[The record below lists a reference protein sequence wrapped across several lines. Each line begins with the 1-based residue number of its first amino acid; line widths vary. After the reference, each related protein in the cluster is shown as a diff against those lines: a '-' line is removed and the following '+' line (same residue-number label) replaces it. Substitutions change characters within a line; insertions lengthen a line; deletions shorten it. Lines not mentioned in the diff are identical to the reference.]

1 MSKRQFEDEA
11 ICKGGSNL
19 DLFDLHGKKAIV
31 TGAAA
36 GLGQK
41 IAQGLAEAG
50 AAVTIIDRIDET
62 EKIAASMSVDN
73 LTFYGVQA
81 DLLDRSSLKSGFDSA
96 VEKLG
101 GLDIL
106 VNNAGMQVR
115 GPAEDIP
122 LDKWDRL
129 VELNVTAVFEM
140 SQLAAKQMSPQGG
153 GKIINVASML
163 SFFGGLNCCPYAAS
177 KGAVAQLTKAFSN
190 EWASRGINVNA
201 IAPGYMNTALNTKLM
216 ADPERYNEITQR
228 IPANRWGLPDDLKGT
243 VIFLAS
249 KASDYV
255 TGAIIPIDGG
265 YLSR

>member
-1 MSKRQFEDEA
+1 M
-11 ICKGGSNL
+11 N
-19 DLFDLHGKKAIV
+19 LFDLHGKKAIV

-50 AAVTIIDRIDET
+50 AAVAIMDRIDET
-62 EKIAASMSVDN
+62 EKIAAAMSAGG

-81 DLLDRSSLKSGFDSA
+81 DLMDREDLKRGFDGA
-96 VEKLG
+96 VQKFG

-115 GPAEDIP
+115 GPAEEIP

-129 VELNVTAVFEM
+129 IELNITAVFEM
-140 SQLAAKQMSPQGG
+140 SQLAAKAMIPNGT

-163 SFFGGLNCCPYAAS
+163 SFFGGYTCSPYAAS

-190 EWASRGINVNA
+190 EWASKGINVNA
-201 IAPGYMNTALNTKLM
+201 IAPGYMDTALNT
-216 ADPERYNEITQR
+216 AIINDPVRNHEITLR
-228 IPANRWGLPDDLKGT
+228 IPAGRWGTPDDLKGT
-243 VIFLAS
+243 VVFLAS
-249 KASDYV
+249 RASDYV
-255 TGAIIPIDGG
+255 TGAVIPIDGG

>member
-1 MSKRQFEDEA
+1 M
-11 ICKGGSNL
+11 N
-19 DLFDLHGKKAIV
+19 LFDLNGKKAIV

-50 AAVTIIDRIDET
+50 ATVAIIDRIDET
-62 EKIAASMSVDN
+62 EKVAESMSVN
-73 LTFYGVQA
+73 GLKFYGVQA
-81 DLLDRSSLKSGFDSA
+81 NLLDRENLKQGFDRA

-115 GPAEDIP
+115 GPAEEIP
-122 LDKWDRL
+122 LEKWDRL
-129 VELNVTAVFEM
+129 IELNITAVFEM
-140 SQLAAKQMSPQGG
+140 SQLAARHMLKANG

-163 SFFGGLNCCPYAAS
+163 SFFGGYVCSPYAAS

-190 EWASRGINVNA
+190 EWASKGINVNA
-201 IAPGYMNTALNTKLM
+201 IAPGYMDTALNT
-216 ADPERYNEITQR
+216 AIINDPVRNHEITLR
-228 IPANRWGLPDDLKGT
+228 IPAQRWGKPDDLKGT

-249 KASDYV
+249 KASNYV
-255 TGAIIPIDGG
+255 TGAVIPIDGG

>member
-1 MSKRQFEDEA
+1 M
-11 ICKGGSNL
+11 

-41 IAQGLAEAG
+41 VAQGLAEAG
-50 AAVTIIDRIDET
+50 AMVAIIDRIDET
-62 EKIAASMSVDN
+62 EKVAASMSTN
-73 LTFYGVQA
+73 GLKFCGVQA
-81 DLLDRSSLKSGFDSA
+81 DLLDRENLKRGFDKA
-96 VEKLG
+96 IEKLG

-115 GPAEDIP
+115 GPAEEIP
-122 LDKWDRL
+122 LEKWDRL
-129 VELNVTAVFEM
+129 IELNITAVFEM
-140 SQLAAKQMSPQGG
+140 SQLAARLMLQEKG

-163 SFFGGLNCCPYAAS
+163 SFFGGYVCSPYAAS

-190 EWASRGINVNA
+190 EWAGKGINVNA
-201 IAPGYMNTALNTKLM
+201 IAPGYMDTALNT
-216 ADPERYNEITQR
+216 AIINDPVRNHEITLR
-228 IPANRWGLPDDLKGT
+228 IPAHRWGKPDDLKGT

-255 TGAIIPIDGG
+255 TGSIIPIDGG
-265 YLSR
+265 YLAR

>member
-1 MSKRQFEDEA
+1 M
-11 ICKGGSNL
+11 N
-19 DLFDLHGKKAIV
+19 LFDLHGKKAIV

-50 AAVTIIDRIDET
+50 ATVAIIDRIDET
-62 EKIAASMSVDN
+62 EKVAAAMSADG
-73 LTFYGVQA
+73 LKFCGVQA
-81 DLLDRSSLKSGFDSA
+81 NLLDRENLEQGFGKA

-115 GPAEDIP
+115 GPAEEIP
-122 LDKWDRL
+122 LEKWDRL
-129 VELNVTAVFEM
+129 IELNVTAVFAM
-140 SQLAAKQMSPQGG
+140 SQLAAKLMLKGKG

-163 SFFGGLNCCPYAAS
+163 SFFGGYTCSPYAAS

-190 EWASRGINVNA
+190 EWAGRGINVNA
-201 IAPGYMNTALNTKLM
+201 IAPGYMDTALNT
-216 ADPERYNEITQR
+216 AIINDPVRNREITLR
-228 IPANRWGLPDDLKGT
+228 IPARRWGKPDDLKGT

-255 TGAIIPIDGG
+255 TGAVIPIDGG